1 MEWTIAQA
9 VLNKIQVGTDI
20 NTKRSTYR
28 QIISK
33 NENEFIIRVSKK
45 GNIRVAEDMLKSCF
59 LALSQ
64 SSGYSRKHFETCYPQ
79 QCKNKP
85 CYVHVIGQIFVK
97 AGLAYQDPDRHR
109 YFLFKQD

>member
-1 MEWTIAQA
+1 MDWTSAQA
-9 VLNKIQVGTDI
+9 ALNKIQVGTDI

-33 NENEFIIRVSKK
+33 NENEFIVRVSKK
-45 GNIRVAEDMLKSCF
+45 DNIRVTEDMLKSCF

-64 SSGYSRKHFETCYPQ
+64 SSGYCRKHFEACYSQ

-109 YFLFKQD
+109 YFLSK